1 MRKPYVV
8 SINDIR
14 LASVLHALSDPRRLQ
29 IVMSLRDNVEQN
41 CTIYHD
47 MMPKSTLT
55 HHLKVLREAG
65 VAKVRIEG
73 TQHFYSLR
81 TEDLEQLFPG
91 LLSAILSV
99 KPELIDHD

>member
-1 MRKPYVV
+1 MRKQYQPQT
-8 SINDIR
+8 SEIR
-14 LASVLHALSDPRRLQ
+14 LSSVLHALSDPRRLQ
-29 IVMSLRDNVEQN
+29 IVLSLKDEAEES

-47 MMPKSTLT
+47 LMPKSTLT

-81 TEDLEQLFPG
+81 TDDLELLFPG
-91 LLSAILSV
+91 LMTSVLNV
-99 KPELIDHD
+99 KPELIE